1 MGWDGGG
8 GSVLYGGKG
17 WGGGGGML
25 ASWDAQSHGPFSSA
39 SVGSEH
45 EADQ

>member
-1 MGWDGGG
+1 MVVAAQC
-8 GSVLYGGKG
+8 SVEGRAGAG
-17 WGGGGGML
+17 AGVVL
-25 ASWDAQSHGPFSSA
+25 ASWDAQSHGLFSLA